1 MLAVGISDGCTTAA
15 YDIGTLW
22 DNVQGAAG
30 ADDTTDNDG
39 KAAEIGGTIGG
50 IDKAD
55 DVVSRCSNEG
65 EAAIL

>member
-1 MLAVGISDGCTTAA
+1 MTA
-15 YDIGTLW
+15 
-22 DNVQGAAG
+22 
-30 ADDTTDNDG
+30 NDG
-39 KAAEIGGTIGG
+39 KAGEIGGTIGG